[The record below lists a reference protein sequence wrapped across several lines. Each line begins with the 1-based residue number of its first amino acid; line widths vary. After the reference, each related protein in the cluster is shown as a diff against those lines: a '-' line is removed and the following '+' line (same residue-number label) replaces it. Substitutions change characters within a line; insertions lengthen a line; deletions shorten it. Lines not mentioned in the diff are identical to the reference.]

1 MQVDMHIHTV
11 ESDGTYT
18 PEEVIKRAIAN
29 NVRAVSI
36 TDHDTVA
43 GVRAGEKAA
52 KEIGLEYITGIEISC
67 NDANLEVHVLGYY
80 LDLDD
85 KEFMNEIEELKKA
98 RETRNLKII
107 ENFKKIGII
116 IDVDELKKMAPGNIV
131 SRLHFANYLLRKGIV
146 QSKDE
151 AFAKYLGK
159 HGSVY
164 EAKENFPPE
173 RAVKIIKKNGGFV
186 SLAHPLLISSDMQI
200 LEKLIERLKPL
211 GLDALEA
218 QYSSFSKTQIKAL
231 KRVAKKHGLGITGG
245 SDFHGIN
252 RMGVD
257 IGDGGLDYSQLE
269 VIKNKRKEM
278 KEDNL

>member
-52 KEIGLEYITGIEISC
+52 KEIGLEYIPGIEISC

-80 LDLDD
+80 LNLDD

-151 AFAKYLGK
+151 AFVKYLGK

-173 RAVKIIKKNGGFV
+173 RAVKIIKKMEV
-186 SLAHPLLISSDMQI
+186 LYLLHIHC
-200 LEKLIERLKPL
+200 L
-211 GLDALEA
+211 
-218 QYSSFSKTQIKAL
+218 
-231 KRVAKKHGLGITGG
+231 
-245 SDFHGIN
+245 
-252 RMGVD
+252 
-257 IGDGGLDYSQLE
+257 
-269 VIKNKRKEM
+269 
-278 KEDNL
+278 